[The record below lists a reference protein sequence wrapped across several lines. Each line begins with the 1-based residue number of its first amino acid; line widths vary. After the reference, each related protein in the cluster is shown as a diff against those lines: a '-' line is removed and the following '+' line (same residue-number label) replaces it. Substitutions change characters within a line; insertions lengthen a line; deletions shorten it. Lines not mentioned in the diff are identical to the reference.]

1 MSGSRLAFG
10 SVTPSKSKIKDGAQ
24 PLGDASQ
31 KVSAK
36 ALLLVRYNSTP
47 RYNCTPDAR
56 HIKAH
61 THTNTHTYSLSH
73 TNINI

>member
-1 MSGSRLAFG
+1 VLLSSEILHLWQEALMSGSRLAFG

-36 ALLLVRYNSTP
+36 ALLLVCYNSTP
-47 RYNCTPDAR
+47 RYNCTPDTIAR
-56 HIKAH
+56 
-61 THTNTHTYSLSH
+61 
-73 TNINI
+73 